1 MHGVSTNTLG
11 VPQDQIDQSTASKTP
26 RDFLPSNHPN
36 SDLRAIEIHKPAFSF
51 HNPLKVK
58 NLDFKKIDN
67 SSIENQDHETKKIL
81 KKFQISENSNNQ
93 ALIDNEN
100 NRLIIVSDGPTA
112 FRELFNNSWSNLMF
126 GWIRT
131 LAGKGQRNLVS
142 DWEKEG
148 LKYSQSKSDRQA
160 QILEPMSHIRKALRL
175 NHYKAVT
182 MFYLDK
188 ETNKFKTEPEAI
200 ALITQYEPLLD
211 EVIKSAPQ
219 EQVELAKKIKD
230 EEIFSNWFCADQFI
244 VNPSSSLELKEIT
257 HNTCEALFAS
267 NGFKGLT
274 VHYRIHNEDN
284 ATSNDLSYDSI
295 PWKHLYQR
303 NDESWKSSDDNHPH
317 SKITVVRGKSSRS
330 TSIPK
335 ELAYMHAWAQMA
347 LGRSFE
353 ENESNLDLVHN
364 AAKSNT
370 ARLGDFNQAI
380 TLNLSKTAKS

>member
-1 MHGVSTNTLG
+1 
-11 VPQDQIDQSTASKTP
+11 
-26 RDFLPSNHPN
+26 
-36 SDLRAIEIHKPAFSF
+36 
-51 HNPLKVK
+51 
-58 NLDFKKIDN
+58 
-67 SSIENQDHETKKIL
+67 
-81 KKFQISENSNNQ
+81 
-93 ALIDNEN
+93 
-100 NRLIIVSDGPTA
+100 
-112 FRELFNNSWSNLMF
+112 MF

-370 ARLGDFNQAI
+370 TRLGDFNQAI